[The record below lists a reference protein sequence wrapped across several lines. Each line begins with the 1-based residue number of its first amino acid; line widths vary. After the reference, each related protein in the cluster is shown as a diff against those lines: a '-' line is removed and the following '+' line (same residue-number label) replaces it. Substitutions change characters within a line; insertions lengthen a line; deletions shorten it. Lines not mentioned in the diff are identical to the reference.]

1 MQILTLLGPNMMLED
16 TTRYPKEEKFF
27 AFGRRTLEKPLEP
40 TTDIIIE
47 GYSRSWHI
55 PKDIVEVA
63 FIASGYNLK
72 YRDRLLRAMWP
83 HGYGLGRGG
92 GF

>member
-1 MQILTLLGPNMMLED
+1 MLLGPNMLLLED
-16 TTRYPKEEKFF
+16 IKYPKEEKFF
-27 AFGRRTLEKPLEP
+27 TFGNRTLDKALEP

-47 GYSRSWHI
+47 GYAKSWHI
-55 PKDIVEVA
+55 PKDIVQVA

-83 HGYGLGRGG
+83 HGYGLYRGC